1 MKKSLK
7 LNNMEIIIKDNDKKT
22 LTLTDE
28 GLDTNDWLYLSLVDE
43 HTGAEATNMVSLDE
57 LYSAL
62 QSFMKQRELMNK
74 RDKEL
79 RN

>member
-28 GLDTNDWLYLSLVDE
+28 GLDTNDWLYLTLVDE
-43 HTGAEATNMVSLDE
+43 HTGAEATNMVFLDE